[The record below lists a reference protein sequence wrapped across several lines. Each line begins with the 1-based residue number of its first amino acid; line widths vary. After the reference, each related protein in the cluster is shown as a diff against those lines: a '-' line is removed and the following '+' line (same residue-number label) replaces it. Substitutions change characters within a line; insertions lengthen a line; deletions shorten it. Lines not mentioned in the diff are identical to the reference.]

1 MFSIFFGDVAFSSYG
16 LGTSLIGL
24 IGKSL
29 CGACAREQCK
39 MAIEP
44 RVFTAKDER
53 KVVLRSVRWEDLDDL
68 LELIN
73 SLVEEGADIVRT
85 EKVTRNEEA
94 EWLGGLLARIEKRE
108 IINCAAEVEGKVIAN
123 SEIGKRAGP
132 MSHVGGFGIAIKHGY
147 RGVGIDTRITQTLI
161 EESKKAGLR
170 VLVLEVFDTNEI
182 AKHLYQKMSFKEAG
196 RIPKG
201 VYKNGNYV
209 DLIRMTLEL

>member
-1 MFSIFFGDVAFSSYG
+1 VFSIFFEDVALSSYG

-24 IGKSL
+24 IGRSL
-29 CGACAREQCK
+29 CGACAREQCE

-44 RVFTAKDER
+44 EVFTAMDGR

-68 LELIN
+68 LGLIN
-73 SLVEEGADIVRT
+73 SLVDEGVDIVRT
-85 EKVTRNEEA
+85 EKVTRNGEA

-123 SEIGKRAGP
+123 SEIGKREGP
-132 MSHVGGFGIAIKHGY
+132 MSHVGGFGIAIKQGY
-147 RGVGIDTRITQTLI
+147 RGIGIGTRIMQTLV

-170 VLVLEVFDTNEI
+170 MLVLEVFDTNEI